1 MNIFPFTEQ
10 LLNPFQ
16 FYAEMRCNNPI
27 VYDDRNDLW
36 GVFRYNDVHF
46 ILGNYKNFSSSPP
59 ISNEFIYEEK
69 KQNVA
74 ITSPN
79 LLKFGPLYQNHRAIG
94 GIITTA
100 FSPITIS
107 ELEPRV
113 ESITHDLINRV
124 IRKGH
129 MDLINDLA
137 YPLPV
142 AVMANLLGVPE
153 QGSNIFHELADAL
166 LSSRRTQLRNAAA
179 KDISQIRTQLLYEL
193 LAGHVATVNLI
204 GNTILSLLQ
213 NPKEFRKLKKDN
225 SSTSSLIPS
234 TIEETL
240 RYRSPVQG
248 VFRTTTK
255 HVTIGQSKVI
265 PPGET
270 VVVWI
275 GSANHDETVF
285 PDPEK
290 FDISRVHHGH
300 LGFGLGVHF
309 CPGAPLARLV
319 CSVVL
324 RIIFDRLTD
333 LELDSS
339 RINLMK
345 PLSTPILHGVSKL
358 PLRFRTGDVKVIK
371 SKVIS
376 TAS

>member
-79 LLKFGPLYQNHRAIG
+79 LLKYDPSYQNHRAIG

-107 ELEPRV
+107 KLEPRV

-124 IRKGH
+124 IRKGY

-137 YPLPV
+137 YPLPL

-153 QGSNIFHELADAL
+153 QGRNIFHELADAL

-300 LGFGLGVHF
+300 LGFGLGILF

-319 CSVVL
+319 CSAVL

-333 LELDSS
+333 LELDNS
-339 RINLMK
+339 RIDLMK

-376 TAS
+376 NC

>member
-16 FYAEMRCNNPI
+16 FYAKMRSNNPI
-27 VYDDRNDLW
+27 VYDDRNHLW

-46 ILGNYKNFSSSPP
+46 ILENYKSFSSRLP
-59 ISNEFIYEEK
+59 ISDEFISKENKE
-69 KQNVA
+69 NV
-74 ITSPN
+74 TTRSPN
-79 LLKFGPLYQNHRAIG
+79 SAKFDPLYRNQRALG
-94 GIITTA
+94 GIITKA
-100 FSPITIS
+100 FSRMTIS
-107 ELEPRV
+107 KLEPEV
-113 ESITHDLINRV
+113 ESITHDLVNGV
-124 IRKGH
+124 IRKGYT
-129 MDLINDLA
+129 DLINDFA
-137 YPLPV
+137 CPLSV
-142 AVMANLLGVPE
+142 KAMSIFLDVQE
-153 QGSNIFHELADAL
+153 QGHNIFYELADIL
-166 LSSRRTQLRNAAA
+166 LRSGWMQIRNAEA
-179 KDISQIRTQLLYEL
+179 KDLSQIRTQLSYEL
-193 LAGHVATVNLI
+193 LAGHIATVNLI

-213 NPKEFRKLKKDN
+213 NPEEFKKLKEDI

-248 VFRTTTK
+248 VLRTTTK
-255 HVTIGQSKVI
+255 HVTIGKSTII

-270 VVVWI
+270 VVVWL

-290 FDISRVHHGH
+290 FDISREPQGH
-300 LGFGLGVHF
+300 LGFGLGIRF
-309 CPGAPLARLV
+309 CPAAPLARLI

-324 RIIFDRLTD
+324 RIICDRLKY

-358 PLRFRTGDVKVIK
+358 PLRFRTGDVVELTKVE
-371 SKVIS
+371 SNS
-376 TAS
+376 HC

>member
-16 FYAEMRCNNPI
+16 FYADMRCNNPV

-59 ISNEFIYEEK
+59 ISDEFINEEK

-74 ITSPN
+74 ITSTN
-79 LLKFGPLYQNHRAIG
+79 LLKFDPSYQNHRAIG

-100 FSPITIS
+100 FSPLAIS
-107 ELEPRV
+107 ELELRI
-113 ESITHDLINRV
+113 ESITHDLVNRV
-124 IRKGH
+124 IRKGY

-142 AVMANLLGVPE
+142 AIMANILGVPE
-153 QGSNIFHELADAL
+153 QGHNIFHELANAL
-166 LSSRRTQLRNAAA
+166 LSSRRAQLRNASA
-179 KDISQIRTQLLYEL
+179 KNISQIRTQLLYEL

-213 NPKEFRKLKKDN
+213 NPKEFRKLKEGN
-225 SSTSSLIPS
+225 SSTYSLIPS

-270 VVVWI
+270 VVVWL

-285 PDPEK
+285 SDPEK
-290 FDISRVHHGH
+290 FDISRVSHGH
-300 LGFGLGVHF
+300 LGFGLGIHF

-333 LELDSS
+333 LELDSN

-345 PLSTPILHGVSKL
+345 PLSTPILHGVTKL
-358 PLRFRTGDVKVIK
+358 PLRFRSGDFKVIK